1 MKNSAQLNL
10 TYCVSLNMKA
20 GLPNDSPQKDEN
32 DPVWRLLA
40 RAPRPEPDAWFAAR
54 TLARCR
60 HEGLGTESGV
70 GAFVRFGRMWR
81 WALGGGLALS
91 MALVVTQINS
101 AKVDGADNQ
110 KNVQEAFEIMASIDT
125 DSDSS
130 SSSSWQDSSY

>member
-1 MKNSAQLNL
+1 
-10 TYCVSLNMKA
+10 MKA
-20 GLPNDSPQKDEN
+20 GPPNDSPKDVRLDEN

-40 RAPRPEPDAWFAAR
+40 RAPRPEPDAWFTAR

-60 HEGLGTESGV
+60 HEGLPLESGV
-70 GAFVRFGRMWR
+70 GSLVRLVRMWR

-91 MALVVTQINS
+91 MALVLVVTQINS
-101 AKVDGADNQ
+101 EKADKQ

-130 SSSSWQDSSY
+130 TATSSWQDSSY